1 MPRLCTLHNQVQCLL
16 HNYFMQNAFM
26 TEMHERL
33 IWARKEAGYET
44 AREAAEALGI
54 REPTYMGHENGF
66 RGFKASAEVYARKFK
81 VNLEWLLTGRG
92 SPRKGM
98 PATTRAVGYVGA
110 GAEILPSDS
119 HSPGSLEEVEIP
131 PGVPADAALVIVR
144 GDSMYPRYFEN
155 EMLFYV
161 RRADDPREHVGKECV
176 VALADGRMLV
186 KILRRSGA
194 KDRFNLES
202 WNAPLIEAVA
212 IQWAAPVLARINKNK
227 L

>member
-1 MPRLCTLHNQVQCLL
+1 
-16 HNYFMQNAFM
+16 M

-33 IWARKEAGYET
+33 IWACKEAGYET

-54 REPTYMGHENGF
+54 KEPTYMCHENGS
-66 RGFKASAEVYARKFK
+66 RGFKAHAEIYARKFK

-92 SPRKGM
+92 NPRKGR
-98 PATTRAVGYVGA
+98 PVTAKAIGFVGA
-110 GAEILPSDS
+110 GAEILPFDD

-131 PGVPADAALVIVR
+131 PGVPDDAALVIVR
-144 GDSMYPRYFEN
+144 GDSMYPRYLEN
-155 EMLFYV
+155 EMLLYV
-161 RRADDPREHVGKECV
+161 RHMDDPKEHVGKECV

-186 KILRRSGA
+186 KTLRRGNT
-194 KDRFNLES
+194 KGVFNLES
-202 WNAPLIEAVA
+202 WNAPPIEAVV

>member
-1 MPRLCTLHNQVQCLL
+1 MKPPAKRPKPSVSENPP
-16 HNYFMQNAFM
+16 
-26 TEMHERL
+26 
-33 IWARKEAGYET
+33 IWATRMA
-44 AREAAEALGI
+44 
-54 REPTYMGHENGF
+54 F
-66 RGFKASAEVYARKFK
+66 RGFKATAEVYARKFK

-92 SPRKGM
+92 NPRKGQ

-110 GAEILPSDS
+110 GAEILPFDS

-131 PGVPADAALVIVR
+131 PGVPSDAALVIVR

-155 EMLFYV
+155 EMLFYI
-161 RRADDPREHVGKECV
+161 RSTDDPREHVGKECV

-186 KILRRSGA
+186 KILRRSTA

-212 IQWAAPVLARINKNK
+212 LQWAAPVLARMNRNK

>member
-1 MPRLCTLHNQVQCLL
+1 M
-16 HNYFMQNAFM
+16 HNYFMHNAFM

-44 AREAAEALGI
+44 AREAAVALGV

-66 RGFKASAEVYARKFK
+66 RGFKSNAELYARKFK

-92 SPRKGM
+92 SPNKGRT
-98 PATTRAVGYVGA
+98 PTAKAVGYVGA
-110 GAEILPSDS
+110 GAEILPFEG
-119 HSPGSLEEVEIP
+119 HSPGSLEEIEIP
-131 PGVPADAALVIVR
+131 PGVPADAVLVIVR

-161 RRADDPREHVGKECV
+161 RRTDDPREHVGKECV
-176 VALADGRMLV
+176 VALEDGRMLV

-194 KDRFNLES
+194 KGLFNLES
-202 WNAPLIEAVA
+202 WNAPMIEAVA
-212 IQWAAPVLARINKNK
+212 IQWAAPVLARMNRSK

>member
-1 MPRLCTLHNQVQCLL
+1 MKPP
-16 HNYFMQNAFM
+16 A
-26 TEMHERL
+26 
-33 IWARKEAGYET
+33 
-44 AREAAEALGI
+44 EAAEALGI

-92 SPRKGM
+92 NPRKGQ
-98 PATTRAVGYVGA
+98 PATTRAIGYVGA
-110 GAEILPSDS
+110 GAEILPFDS

-131 PGVPADAALVIVR
+131 PGVPSDAALVIVR

-155 EMLFYV
+155 EMLFYI
-161 RRADDPREHVGKECV
+161 RSTDDPREHVGKECV

-186 KILRRSGA
+186 KILRRSTA
-194 KDRFNLES
+194 KDRFNLGG
-202 WNAPLIEAVA
+202 AGMPPLIEAVA
-212 IQWAAPVLARINKNK
+212 LQWAAPVLGRVNKNK